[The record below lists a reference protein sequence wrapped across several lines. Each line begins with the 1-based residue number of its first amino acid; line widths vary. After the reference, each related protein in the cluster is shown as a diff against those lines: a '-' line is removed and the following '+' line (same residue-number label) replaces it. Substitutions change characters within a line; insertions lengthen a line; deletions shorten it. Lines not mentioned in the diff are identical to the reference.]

1 MTHLA
6 LKGSINKNKDSKGN
20 VTQVY
25 YNSTIEKLDIFLVGD
40 RITVEQ
46 YDELKA
52 MMIVAD

>member
-1 MTHLA
+1 MTYLA
-6 LKGSINKNKDSKGN
+6 LEGSINKNKDSKGN

>member
-1 MTHLA
+1 MTYLA

-25 YNSTIEKLDIFLVGD
+25 YNSTIEKLDIFLVGN